1 MVTLLTESGEHEVAG
16 AEPST
21 EALWVSAND
30 ASRATGWEAK
40 PEGLCKGEI
49 CVPVPAGREREL
61 VDGGRMNLAALWR
74 HLGQPAVRSG
84 RGHVWVLSES
94 ARERKAALA
103 SLEAPDFALPDPS
116 GRMHRLSDY
125 RGKKVFLVT
134 WASW

>member
-1 MVTLLTESGEHEVAG
+1 MVTLLTESGEHAVTG
-16 AEPST
+16 AEAST
-21 EALWVSAND
+21 QALWCSAKD
-30 ASRATGWEAK
+30 ALGATGWEAK

-49 CVPVPAGREREL
+49 CVPLPAGREREF
-61 VDGGRMNLAALWR
+61 VDVGRINLASLWH
-74 HLGQPAVRSG
+74 HLGQPAVRSE

-103 SLEAPDFALPDPS
+103 SLEAPDFALPDPT